1 MQIEDHWTDVVVYQ
15 VEIKVG
21 HKEVRTL
28 HKLLVFSAELTLD
41 EIKANIKNRFNHV
54 LEITRLDEIDEGLYL
69 HGKTIAR

>member
-21 HKEVRTL
+21 

-69 HGKTIAR
+69 HGKTIAG